1 MEEKNK
7 YTFRKILVISI
18 WVLLGSGT
26 IVLLVAAISKNY
38 NQPVAGLEIHIKGVQ
53 NNYFIDKKDVIN
65 ILEKAI
71 KKKLNKID
79 LGSLNLTTIEKELQK
94 DSWIKNAEAFF
105 DNNNVLQIKITERIP
120 VARIFVSSGSS
131 FYIDS
136 SLTRI
141 PLSDRFSARLPVFT
155 GFPSDKKVLK
165 KQDSLLLDEIK
176 TVGEYI
182 YSHPFWMAQIDQVN
196 ITSEGDFE
204 LTPKLGNQLIRFG
217 NADDC
222 GEKFNKLIAFYE
234 QVQTKIG
241 WNKYSVIDL
250 RFKNQVVGVKRNEAE
265 IKADSLQSVKIMKN
279 NIEEAQRNTNDSTR
293 IQLTQPIDDNDNS
306 DKVNNSPVLKNVP
319 DETNDENKVLKKES
333 PETEKSPVAP
343 IHDREKPFIKKQIPQ
358 TDKSVNGN
366 PSSNEKPDPDP
377 LKDPVSKKDPGK
389 KEIKKPPS
397 EVKRIPKAVMPPK
410 SDY

>member
-1 MEEKNK
+1 MEGKSK

-18 WVLLGSGT
+18 WILLGSGT
-26 IVLLVAAISKNY
+26 IVLLVAAISKKY
-38 NQPVAGLEIHIKGVQ
+38 NEPVAGLEIHIKGVQ

-65 ILEKAI
+65 ILEKVN

-79 LGSLNLTTIEKELQK
+79 LGSLDLTTIEKELQK

-120 VARIFVSSGSS
+120 VARIFTSSGSS

-155 GFPSDKKVLK
+155 GFPSGGKVFK
-165 KQDSLLLDEIK
+165 KQDSLFLNEIK
-176 TVGEYI
+176 TVSEYI
-182 YSHPFWMAQIDQVN
+182 NSHPFWMAQIDQVN
-196 ITSEGDFE
+196 ITSAGDFE

-222 GEKFNKLIAFYE
+222 EEKFNKLIAFYE
-234 QVQTKIG
+234 QIQTKIG

-250 RFKNQVVGVKRNEAE
+250 RFKNQVVGVNRNEAE
-265 IKADSLQSVKIMKN
+265 IKADSLETIKIMKN
-279 NIEEAQRNTNDSTR
+279 NIEEAQRNTNDSTK
-293 IQLTQPIDDNDNS
+293 IQLSQPVDDNDNN

-319 DETNDENKVLKKES
+319 DETKAENKILKES
-333 PETEKSPVAP
+333 KETKKSTVAP
-343 IHDREKPFIKKQIPQ
+343 IHDREKPFIKKQVPQ
-358 TDKSVNGN
+358 ESKSINGN
-366 PSSNEKPDPDP
+366 PSSNEKPDPHP
-377 LKDPVSKKDPGK
+377 LKETVTKKDPGK
-389 KEIKKPPS
+389 KEIKKPSS